1 MDKILAWKGSVSI
14 DRVGQGFDFERVS
27 KVDDVYI
34 FFNGPQIY
42 GIYDK
47 NGNYI
52 KRTYRYNTDT
62 DVTVE
67 VIFKEL
73 VNPKTVYFDYIF
85 ASILMIGAATIL
97 FLYSDKRQKTID

>member
-1 MDKILAWKGSVSI
+1 MDKILAWEGSVSI

-34 FFNGPQIY
+34 FFNGLQIY

-62 DVTVE
+62 YDYGYYDDNWKWIT
-67 VIFKEL
+67 
-73 VNPKTVYFDYIF
+73 FDITPY
-85 ASILMIGAATIL
+85 
-97 FLYSDKRQKTID
+97 